1 MIEIRER
8 AAQQPS
14 TVSKIIRFEKDE
26 PDDVL

>member
-8 AAQQPS
+8 TAQQPS
-14 TVSKIIRFEKDE
+14 TVYKIIRFEKGE